1 MLCLARLVFG
11 SQMPTDDAF
20 EPYWLDETD
29 WLVSLCMLPGNE
41 EEDDNLRELNWIG
54 RLFGFAQFTNTRV
67 LALVGD
73 PDVPAYEILFSFD
86 TSEHRREFLELV
98 RKDGYADPD
107 EEATFMVPTA
117 DEIRD
122 ARPIGLVFPERQASV
137 ITTVGMIT
145 FQGLN
150 TNASNSDA

>member
-1 MLCLARLVFG
+1 M
-11 SQMPTDDAF
+11 STDDAF

-29 WLVSLCMLPGNE
+29 WLVTVCMLPEDAENE
-41 EEDDNLRELNWIG
+41 ENLIELNWIG
-54 RLFGFAQFTNTRV
+54 RLFGFAQSTNTRM

-73 PDVPAYEILFSFD
+73 PDVSAYEILFSFD
-86 TSEHRREFLELV
+86 TSENRREFLELV

-107 EEATFMVPTA
+107 EAATFTVPTA

-122 ARPIGLVFPERQASV
+122 ARPIGLVFPEHQASV
-137 ITTVGMIT
+137 IRAVGMVT

-150 TNASNSDA
+150 TNTNNSDA